1 MSRVESLTLYRLSYP
16 GSATCGPLQ
25 FIGSIG
31 EAVSEELLRRI
42 LETCGPL
49 RSWKRILD
57 ANSVPRPFGFA
68 ESACAD
74 ALLRAERLLVGL
86 PLFGRPL
93 SLKTD
98 EQTSRHLQAYEA
110 AQNEVWQLL
119 SIPFS
124 TMPWPSS
131 SSPVVSFSLPLGL
144 TPTTTSP
151 LSSSSPIGT

>member
-1 MSRVESLTLYRLSYP
+1 MSRVESLTLYRLSYL

-68 ESACAD
+68 EFACAD

-98 EQTSRHLQAYEA
+98 EQTCRHLQAYET
-110 AQNEVWQLL
+110 AQNEVWQLS
-119 SIPFS
+119 SIPLS

-131 SSPVVSFSLPLGL
+131 PSLVVSFSLP
-144 TPTTTSP
+144 SA
-151 LSSSSPIGT
+151 